1 MVLWVNAPAMSQ
13 ARFEAG
19 MIDAYARRAVGTL
32 AYTNRWDG
40 GRPIIA
46 IVGDSLY
53 FFPIPMMGL
62 VQ

>member
-13 ARFEAG
+13 ADFESYR
-19 MIDAYARRAVGTL
+19 IDQYARRAVTTL
-32 AYTNRWDG
+32 AGTTHWNG

-46 IVGDSLY
+46 IAGNSLY
-53 FFPIPMMGL
+53 FFPVPMMGL